1 MILKYF
7 EINKLDFQKKNFI
20 LFHGRNEGLQ
30 NEEIT
35 KLKIKINR
43 EITNYDEKQILE
55 NKQNF
60 FDQILNGSLF
70 DNEKIIIINR
80 ASDKIRLIIEELLE
94 KNIKEKLIIIRTET
108 LDKRS
113 KLRNLFEKN
122 KNNLVSV
129 AFYPDTNETLFR
141 LANNFLK
148 EKEISLSPANINFI
162 INKCNGDR
170 KNLENELKKIE
181 LFSLGKK
188 KVNEKDLLK
197 LVNLIEN
204 HGINEL
210 IDHCL
215 AKDKKKTLSILNEN
229 IFNSEDCI
237 IITRTML
244 RKTKKL
250 LNLINDFKENKSIEK
265 TINNSRPPIFWKE
278 KEITKLQIK
287 KWSSLNIEKLISEI
301 NDAELEVKK
310 IPNNSINLITNFL
323 LEKSQ

>member
-7 EINKLDFQKKNFI
+7 EINKLDLQKKNFI
-20 LFHGRNEGLQ
+20 LFHGKNEGLQ
-30 NEEIT
+30 NEEII
-35 KLKIKINR
+35 KLKFKINR

-60 FDQILNGSLF
+60 FDKILNKSLF
-70 DNEKIIIINR
+70 ESKKLIIINR
-80 ASDKIRLIIEELLE
+80 ATDKITVIIEELLE
-94 KNIKEKLIIIRTET
+94 NNIEET
-108 LDKRS
+108 VIVLNSEALDKKS
-113 KLRNLFEKN
+113 KLRNLFEKD

-141 LANNFLK
+141 LANNFLIK
-148 EKEISLSPANINFI
+148 KKISLSSVNINFI
-162 INKCNGDR
+162 IDKCNGDR
-170 KNLENELKKIE
+170 KNLENELEKIE
-181 LFSLGKK
+181 LFSLNKK
-188 KVNEKDLLK
+188 KVNEKDLFK

-204 HGINEL
+204 HSINEL
-210 IDHCL
+210 VDHCL
-215 AKDKKKTLSILNEN
+215 AKNQNKTLKILNEN
-229 IFNSEDCI
+229 IFNNEDCV

-244 RKTKKL
+244 KKTKKL
-250 LNLINDFKENKSIEK
+250 LNLINDFSENKSLEK
-265 TINNSRPPIFWKE
+265 TINNSNQPIFWKD

-287 KWSSLNIEKLISEI
+287 KWSTLNVEKLISEI

>member
-7 EINKLDFQKKNFI
+7 EINKLDFQKKNFV
-20 LFHGRNEGLQ
+20 LFHGKNEGLQ
-30 NEEIT
+30 NEEII
-35 KLKIKINR
+35 KLQSKINR
-43 EITNYDEKQILE
+43 EIINYDEKQILE

-60 FDQILNGSLF
+60 FNQVLNGSLF

-80 ASDKIRLIIEELLE
+80 ASDKIRLFIEELLE
-94 KNIKEKLIIIRTET
+94 KNIEEKLIIIKTEA
-108 LDKRS
+108 LDKKS

-141 LANNFLK
+141 LANNFFR
-148 EKEISLSPANINFI
+148 EKKISLSSININFI
-162 INKCNGDR
+162 IDKCNGDR

-181 LFSLGKK
+181 LFSLNKR

-210 IDHCL
+210 VDHCL
-215 AKDKKKTLSILNEN
+215 AKNQNKTLKILNEN
-229 IFNSEDCI
+229 IFNTEDCV

-244 RKTKKL
+244 KKTKKL
-250 LNLINDFKENKSIEK
+250 LNLINDFNENKNIEQ
-265 TINNSRPPIFWKE
+265 TINNSRQPIFWKD

-287 KWSSLNIEKLISEI
+287 KWSILNIEKLISEI
-301 NDAELEVKK
+301 NDAELQVKK